1 MRSKTIA
8 LVLALNLL
16 FAGAAAGQTVS
27 GGPGEPAGQQVTP
40 HDAIGDALIPPDVV
54 MTHQQELGLTDQQR
68 TAIQAAV
75 MRAQQHFIQVQ
86 WQLSAAMEKLASVLN
101 QPRVDQ
107 TKALSQLDAEL
118 ALEREAKRT
127 QLQMMIQVKNELT
140 PDQQAKAFAL
150 QRVRPQ

>member
-1 MRSKTIA
+1 MRSKTVA
-8 LVLALNLL
+8 LVLALSLL
-16 FAGAAAGQTVS
+16 FAGAAVAQTVS
-27 GGPGEPAGQQVTP
+27 GGPGESPSQQVTP

-75 MRAQQHFIQVQ
+75 MNAQQHFLQVQ
-86 WQLSAAMEKLASVLN
+86 WKLSAAMEKLASILN

-118 ALEREAKRT
+118 ALE
-127 QLQMMIQVKNELT
+127 
-140 PDQQAKAFAL
+140 
-150 QRVRPQ
+150 